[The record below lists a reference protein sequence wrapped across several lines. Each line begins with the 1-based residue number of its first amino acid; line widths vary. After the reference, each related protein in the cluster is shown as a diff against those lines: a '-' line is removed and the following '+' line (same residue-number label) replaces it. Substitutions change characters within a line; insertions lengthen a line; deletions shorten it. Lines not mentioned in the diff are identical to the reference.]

1 MGDEPRGSLQFR
13 MLGPLEAWRGGTP
26 LRLGGERQRA
36 LLALLLVH
44 ANELVRTEQLVDE
57 LLGEELSDSAL
68 NTARVAVSR
77 LRRVLENGDAG
88 QVLVTQAGGYR
99 LKAGPEQLDV
109 VRFERLL
116 ADGRRLLAG
125 GDAASAAA
133 RLREALALWRGP
145 PLADLALLEFAQPEI
160 RRLEEL
166 RLLALMERID
176 ADLVL
181 GANAELIPE
190 LEGLVG
196 SNPLQERLGAQLML
210 ALYRAGRQAE
220 ALAVYRRTSEM
231 LRDELGLEPGRAL
244 QDLERLIL
252 EQDASLDLVPAAVA
266 RADAVELAVCPFKG
280 LASFDRSDAEYFS
293 GRETAISDLVAR
305 AAEASLIGI
314 VGPSGIGKSSLLRAG
329 VLSALRGG
337 VLPGSADWRQVLVRP
352 GQHPGAEL
360 ARALGGVELAAAVAG
375 LAPDERIVVAVD
387 QLEELFTA
395 CADDREQGAFLDQ
408 LAEAA
413 RDTERRVLVL
423 ASLRA
428 DFYGRLVPYRRF
440 ADLFSRSHM
449 LVGPMT
455 RDELRR
461 AIEQP
466 AARAGLEVEPE
477 LVAALVADVE
487 GEPGGLPLLSTALLR
502 LWGAR
507 DGRVLRLQSYEST
520 GRVHGAVARLA
531 DDAYARLSES
541 EQRVARSVLLRLASG
556 EDESLVRRRVSI
568 SELEGISG
576 AKPVIVELTK
586 ARLLTVSEGEVEVSH
601 ESLLR
606 EWPRYRVW
614 LEEDRVGRRLHA
626 HLAASAREWDS
637 HGCDSADLYRGQ
649 RLTGALDWSA
659 QNPGELSPIERE
671 FVDRSRVDAERKQ
684 RRLRSLLAG
693 VAVLLAISV
702 LAGIFALVKQQSAA
716 NSARVALARELGA
729 EAVSEPRIDLAMLLA
744 REAINLD
751 TDRQTEGTLLTTLLR
766 SPAALGT
773 FALPIDARPQ
783 SVALSPDGRTLA
795 VTDNNGE
802 LWFYDTR
809 TRAVNRTLTDI
820 GELQAPVYS
829 SDGSL
834 LIYGGSE
841 GNAVTVVRDA
851 HTLRLLG
858 KLSYDRRWY
867 ALPGADNFASNYL
880 VSPDD
885 RTVFYGYWVI
895 NSAGGPRTAYVDR
908 WSLPTGRLLSSTAAG
923 PGPLLAMRLVAGGTR
938 LRVVNAT
945 DSVVLDAHSMRRLST
960 IAITPAP
967 GEHATAAIS
976 PDGRTAA
983 IGAATGA
990 VSFVDLATGRS
1001 PPAVGGHTAS
1011 VARVMYSPDGREVV
1025 TTGNDNKVIVW
1036 DPKTADLLEMLGG
1049 HADAVH
1055 GAAIGA
1061 DDQTLYTSSLDG
1073 IVLEW
1078 DLGSDRRFGHPFATG
1093 PGLASGAA
1101 DTPGTPPL
1109 AISPNR
1115 ATFAV
1120 RIGQATVGLFSTQS
1134 LREQSS
1140 FTIPARG
1147 GVLTAL
1153 AWSPDGAQLAV
1164 TGHAGLV
1171 QLWSVSGA
1179 PRLLRSLT
1187 GLGSAGGHPEAV
1199 QAVAF
1204 GPGGVLLAA
1213 SDLNESGGPVSD
1225 GHVAVWRTA
1234 TDALLAAPRDL
1245 GHPGDSLVFSPDGRQ
1260 LAVGL
1265 DNGPAL
1271 ILDPTNGNIRR
1282 TLRPLGSVHG
1292 EPLISLAFA
1301 PNGTLATG
1309 SFAGIVQLWNTA
1321 TGQAVGHPL
1330 HADSLPI
1337 ASIAFDPS
1345 GARFVTTGGSDGTA
1359 KLWFTSTL
1367 QQEGAALQGDSTT
1380 SWGNAAF
1387 SSGGRKLIVT
1397 YDNGKALEWPVTP
1410 ASWEQHACAVAGRNL
1425 SREEWARF
1433 VTDYSYASVCP

>member
-1 MGDEPRGSLQFR
+1 MALRTRLRELG
-13 MLGPLEAWRGGTP
+13 MLTTNSPALKWIGG
-26 LRLGGERQRA
+26 R
-36 LLALLLVH
+36 
-44 ANELVRTEQLVDE
+44 
-57 LLGEELSDSAL
+57 SA
-68 NTARVAVSR
+68 VADVFISYSRRDAAFVER
-77 LRRVLENGDAG
+77 LRRELEARGKSVWVDVEGIRDAEVFPAALLSAIEG
-88 QVLVTQAGGYR
+88 SDSFAFVITPDSVDSPFCAQEVGHAEELNKRIVPLA
-99 LKAGPEQLDV
+99 LHPVSDAEIPEAIR
-109 VRFERLL
+109 VRNWIPIDDGSFDRGLERLL
-116 ADGRRLLAG
+116 IAIETDLEWDHQHTRLTVRALEWEQAGRDRSFLLRASELATAERWLAAGVGKDPGPTPLEQEYLLLARSARTRRQRLLAG
-125 GDAASAAA
+125 SS
-133 RLREALALWRGP
+133 
-145 PLADLALLEFAQPEI
+145 
-160 RRLEEL
+160 
-166 RLLALMERID
+166 
-176 ADLVL
+176 L
-181 GANAELIPE
+181 G
-190 LEGLVG
+190 V
-196 SNPLQERLGAQLML
+196 
-210 ALYRAGRQAE
+210 
-220 ALAVYRRTSEM
+220 
-231 LRDELGLEPGRAL
+231 
-244 QDLERLIL
+244 
-252 EQDASLDLVPAAVA
+252 AAVA
-266 RADAVELAVCPFKG
+266 VG
-280 LASFDRSDAEYFS
+280 L
-293 GRETAISDLVAR
+293 L
-305 AAEASLIGI
+305 
-314 VGPSGIGKSSLLRAG
+314 
-329 VLSALRGG
+329 
-337 VLPGSADWRQVLVRP
+337 
-352 GQHPGAEL
+352 
-360 ARALGGVELAAAVAG
+360 
-375 LAPDERIVVAVD
+375 
-387 QLEELFTA
+387 
-395 CADDREQGAFLDQ
+395 
-408 LAEAA
+408 
-413 RDTERRVLVL
+413 
-423 ASLRA
+423 
-428 DFYGRLVPYRRF
+428 
-440 ADLFSRSHM
+440 
-449 LVGPMT
+449 
-455 RDELRR
+455 
-461 AIEQP
+461 
-466 AARAGLEVEPE
+466 
-477 LVAALVADVE
+477 
-487 GEPGGLPLLSTALLR
+487 
-502 LWGAR
+502 
-507 DGRVLRLQSYEST
+507 
-520 GRVHGAVARLA
+520 
-531 DDAYARLSES
+531 
-541 EQRVARSVLLRLASG
+541 
-556 EDESLVRRRVSI
+556 
-568 SELEGISG
+568 
-576 AKPVIVELTK
+576 
-586 ARLLTVSEGEVEVSH
+586 
-601 ESLLR
+601 
-606 EWPRYRVW
+606 
-614 LEEDRVGRRLHA
+614 
-626 HLAASAREWDS
+626 
-637 HGCDSADLYRGQ
+637 
-649 RLTGALDWSA
+649 
-659 QNPGELSPIERE
+659 
-671 FVDRSRVDAERKQ
+671 
-684 RRLRSLLAG
+684 
-693 VAVLLAISV
+693 
-702 LAGIFALVKQQSAA
+702 IFALISRSQAITA
-716 NSARVALARELGA
+716 ARVALAGQLGA

-744 REAINLD
+744 REAVNLE
-751 TDRQTEGTLLTTLLR
+751 RSQQTEGTLLTTLLR

-783 SVALSPDGRTLA
+783 SVALSPNGRTLA

-809 TRAVNRTLTDI
+809 ARAVRRTLTDI
-820 GELQAPVYS
+820 GELEAPVYS

-841 GNAVTVVRDA
+841 GNAVAVVRDA

-867 ALPGADNFASNYL
+867 ALPGADNFAGNYL
-880 VSPDD
+880 VGPGD

-895 NSAGGPRTAYVDR
+895 NSAGGPGTAYVDR

-938 LRVVNAT
+938 LLVVNAT
-945 DSVVLDAHSMRRLST
+945 DSVVLDARSMRRLST
-960 IAITPAP
+960 MAITPAP

-976 PDGRTAA
+976 PDGRAAA

-1001 PPAVGGHTAS
+1001 RPAVGGHTAS
-1011 VARVMYSPDGREVV
+1011 VARVVYSPDGREVV

-1036 DPKTADLLEMLGG
+1036 DPKTADLLEILSG

-1073 IVLEW
+1073 IVIEW

-1101 DTPGTPPL
+1101 ETPGTPPL
-1109 AISPNR
+1109 AISPDR

-1120 RIGQATVGLFSTQS
+1120 RIGQATVGLFSAQS

-1140 FTIPARG
+1140 FTIAPRG
-1147 GVLTAL
+1147 GVITAL

-1187 GLGSAGGHPEAV
+1187 GLGSGGGHPEAV

-1213 SDLNESGGPVSD
+1213 SDLNESGGPASD

-1234 TDALLAAPRDL
+1234 TGALLAAPRDL

-1321 TGQAVGHPL
+1321 TGQAIGHPL

-1367 QQEGAALQGDSTT
+1367 QQEGATLQGDSPT

-1397 YDNGKALEWPVTP
+1397 YDNGQALEWPVTP
-1410 ASWEQHACAVAGRNL
+1410 AAWAQRACAVAGRNL